1 MARSL
6 SIAAYMANLGSTEK
20 PGIVATQPP
29 RPKGTII
36 WARCCDPDQLT
47 AVETLER
54 KLSVDGDPIHVVA
67 TLRDW
72 KEEHAERA
80 LPEPQGKDA
89 IRAFIAHWKPA
100 MCVWVKGE
108 LDPLLMTEIRSAGLH
123 SILVDATSEGLDNVA
138 GRWMPGAMRSLLSQ
152 FEAVWALDQTAAD
165 KLVRAGTPE
174 SVILVTG
181 AMEDCAPTLPC
192 DETERS
198 ELAQAIGTRPVWLA
212 AAAQPDEWDD
222 LCIAQQIAS
231 RRAHRLLSII
241 VPANPADAAPMADQI
256 RALGFQ
262 TALRSEQHDPNDV
275 TQIYI
280 VDTDEELGLWY
291 RIAPIT
297 YMGGTV
303 YGGPCRDPFEATALG
318 SAVLYGP
325 HVQPFQRRAARL
337 NAAYASRLIRTGAE
351 LGPAIEGLLS
361 VDKTAELAHNAWDV
375 TSRGA
380 NVTNRIAAFIQL
392 RLEELVP

>member
-6 SIAAYMANLGSTEK
+6 SIAAYLANLGSAEK
-20 PGIVATQPP
+20 SGASVVQPP

-72 KEEHAERA
+72 KAEHANRA
-80 LPEPQGKDA
+80 LPEPQGKEA
-89 IRAFIAHWKPA
+89 IRAFIAHWQPA

-108 LDPLLMTEIRSAGLH
+108 LDPLIMAEIRGAKLLC
-123 SILVDATSEGLDNVA
+123 ILVDATSEGLENVA
-138 GRWMPGAMRSLLSQ
+138 GRWVPGAMRSLLSQ
-152 FEAVWALDQTAAD
+152 FEAVWALDLIAAD
-165 KLVRAGTPE
+165 QLVRAGTPE
-174 SVILVTG
+174 DTVLVTG

-192 DETERS
+192 DEKERS
-198 ELAQAIGTRPVWLA
+198 DLAQAIGTRPVWLA
-212 AAAQPDEWDD
+212 AAAQADEWDD
-222 LCIAQQIAS
+222 LCIAQKIAS
-231 RRAHRLLSII
+231 RTAHRLLSII
-241 VPANPADAAPMADQI
+241 VPADPAAAAPMADQM
-256 RALGFQ
+256 RQLGFQ
-262 TALRSEQHDPNDV
+262 VALRSEQYDPSDV

-297 YMGGTV
+297 YMGGTI
-303 YGGPCRDPFEATALG
+303 YGGACRDPFEATALG

-325 HVQPFQRRAARL
+325 HVAPFQRRAARL
-337 NAAYASRLIRTGAE
+337 NEAGASRFIRTGEE
-351 LGPAIEGLLS
+351 LGPAIENLLS
-361 VDKTAELAHNAWDV
+361 VDKTATLAHNAWDV

-392 RLEELVP
+392 RLEELVN